1 MALWQN
7 LKAVMSLCTVAH
19 KKSRGHGMAMHGRM
33 LGKWRQRLTGDQDAL
48 DHVRGRQW
56 LYVRFRGK
64 GEDIEIVTAICTLF
78 NAL

>member
-1 MALWQN
+1 M
-7 LKAVMSLCTVAH
+7 T
-19 KKSRGHGMAMHGRM
+19 MHGRM

-48 DHVRGRQW
+48 DHLRGHLW
-56 LYVRFRGK
+56 LYVRLRGK